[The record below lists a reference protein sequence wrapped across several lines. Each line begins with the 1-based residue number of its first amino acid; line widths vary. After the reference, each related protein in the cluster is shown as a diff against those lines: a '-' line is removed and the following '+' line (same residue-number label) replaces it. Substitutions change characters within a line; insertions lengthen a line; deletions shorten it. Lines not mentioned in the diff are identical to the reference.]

1 MVREIVRDMFF
12 LGRVSRPASEEDI
25 PAARDLLDTLKANA
39 GRCVGMAAN
48 MIGVDRRIIV
58 FDSGAGCVLMFNPR
72 IIKRAG
78 EYTAEEGCLSLDGV
92 RTAKRWR
99 SVKVEWQDENFR
111 TRIKTFEGLT
121 AQIIQ
126 HEIDHCD
133 GILI

>member
-12 LGRVSRPASEEDI
+12 LGRVSRPASVEDI
-25 PAARDLLDTLKANA
+25 PAARDLLDTLKANS

-48 MIGVDRRIIV
+48 MIGVDRRIIA
-58 FDSGAGCVLMFNPR
+58 FDDEAGGTVMFNPR

>member
-12 LGRVSRPASEEDI
+12 LGRVSRPASAEDI
-25 PAARDLLDTLKANA
+25 PAARDLLDTLRANA

-48 MIGVDRRIIV
+48 MIGVDRRIIA
-58 FDSGAGCVLMFNPR
+58 FDDGAGGTVMFNPR

-111 TRIKTFEGLT
+111 TRIKTFEGFT